1 MKEAEEEKYKLS
13 AGPHSSFI
21 SNALLGNLTGENSFL
36 RSGSLDSS
44 SFALSPSKAVPH
56 LPGSLDFLKKPDS
69 ISSLNPV
76 QLNQLYSNYENLFS
90 GTKST
95 N

>member
-1 MKEAEEEKYKLS
+1 MS
-13 AGPHSSFI
+13 VGPHSSFI

-36 RSGSLDSS
+36 RTAGLDSS
-44 SFALSPSKAVPH
+44 FVLSPNKSVPH
-56 LPGSLDFLKKPDS
+56 LPDGLDFLKKPVS

-76 QLNQLYSNYENLFS
+76 QLNQLYSNYENLFN
-90 GTKST
+90 GPKST